1 VLAPAKS
8 MVQMNQIVFNDYL
21 DASLAGFFMI
31 VVLSVLVFGV
41 RTALI
46 ARNNAKVSANESPRQ
61 LMPQV

>member
-1 VLAPAKS
+1 
-8 MVQMNQIVFNDYL
+8 
-21 DASLAGFFMI
+21 MI

>member
-1 VLAPAKS
+1 
-8 MVQMNQIVFNDYL
+8 MNQIVFNDYL